1 MRKGRKGTIVV
12 ALVALMVAIFATA
25 AYADTIVGNDRNN
38 TLNETNGDDDMFGL
52 KGDDVL
58 KANLFLG
65 VDDVDNAY
73 GGADTDFVY
82 VNDGDSD
89 DFAAGGAGPRD
100 RCIVD
105 DLSEVGNGCERVRVE
120 PPVE

>member
-1 MRKGRKGTIVV
+1 MRKGTTMV

-25 AYADTIVGNDRNN
+25 AYAANLIEGNNRNN
-38 TLNETNGDDDMFGL
+38 TLNETSGDDDMFGY